1 VAYTACTVVN
11 DIKNDAACS
20 ETCFICL
27 VKNELTMLAQLR
39 RYTPRKEK
47 NVVFWDGTEQ
57 LLVRSKHVHAP
68 RRSNHSGDDLGGAQ
82 RIPVVRKSA
91 IDYY

>member
-1 VAYTACTVVN
+1 VAYTVCTVVN

-57 LLVRSKHVHAP
+57 LFAASTYMRE
-68 RRSNHSGDDLGGAQ
+68 GD
-82 RIPVVRKSA
+82 RITQVT
-91 IDYY
+91 I